1 MFPAAATHLGYTLE
15 QDTDAPEPQANRTLM
30 VQLGRWRAA
39 NPEYPDVNMLTQVAK
54 RLLADCSK

>member
-1 MFPAAATHLGYTLE
+1 
-15 QDTDAPEPQANRTLM
+15 M